1 MKTVSRIILL
11 GLLSVF
17 LLAGT
22 AMALP
27 VNPRPVP
34 GLTNL
39 GALQTFLDSQGQTIN
54 VYNDQRGAALWT
66 TGVANNSQFSI
77 MLEAAAWAGTSKLGI
92 YNSDDPTSQF
102 EIFSGGYE
110 PGDSATLHFNVGG
123 FGTLLVDLFDASEF
137 DLLNPAA
144 AHSYSVFTGVAANNF
159 GFYLD
164 ATGAGQ
170 PQSQLVFSEDDLNTK
185 NMAQNLVY
193 AGTGISAGSWWI
205 CFEDQARWISSDSD
219 FTDFVI
225 LAESINPSP
234 IPEPTTMLLLG
245 AGLIGLVGV
254 GRTKLFKRG

>member
-27 VNPRPVP
+27 LNPRPVP

-39 GALQTFLDSQGQTIN
+39 GALQTFLNNQGQSIN
-54 VYNDQRGAALWT
+54 VYNDQSGAALWT

-77 MLEAAAWAGTSKLGI
+77 MLEAAAWAATNKFGI
-92 YNSDDPTSQF
+92 YNGADASELF
-102 EIFSGGYE
+102 EIFDGAAGEGYHAAVSFNSGGVA
-110 PGDSATLHFNVGG
+110 GKVKVN
-123 FGTLLVDLFDASEF
+123 LFDEL
-137 DLLNPAA
+137 DD
-144 AHSYSVFTGVAANNF
+144 YVGQTTYYGVDSNGF

-164 ATGAGQ
+164 ATDAGE
-170 PQSQLVFSEDDLNTK
+170 PQSQVVFSEDDLNTD
-185 NMAQNLVY
+185 NTAQNLVY
-193 AGTGISAGSWWI
+193 AATGSSAGSWWI

-234 IPEPTTMLLLG
+234 IPEPATMLLLG
-245 AGLIGLVGV
+245 SGLVGIGLL
-254 GRTKLFKRG
+254 GRKKLFKRG